1 MIKPQRKHLISLL
14 LFIALGCLGCSTDED
29 IISVVSPSQ
38 VLPDNGI
45 VKNAYNDS
53 LGRVNAVKKARQM
66 TDILF
71 TPLSPILGLGKT
83 YAVGK
88 TYHGMVYSMVSE
100 LGQYVGHNV
109 SFHTF
114 MTAVHNPRSKIY
126 TENVGQPPYHGR
138 KCKAYYGTVCSGL
151 VSYALGINP
160 GYSSRDF
167 HDSELMSRIP
177 PTQID
182 SIKIA
187 DVLWK
192 SGHVALITDVI
203 RDAEDNVTHVEISE
217 SVSSGCR
224 RYTKTREE
232 FLTMMEVSFKEILR
246 YTRLYENTKYISI
259 PQFVAALD
267 EEPVSFQYND
277 DLCVDKGD
285 KSCYLESEEVVVN
298 VMHSYDYMEVYKD
311 NELYEKVRTDSEDV
325 ILSNLPY
332 GDYKARIFFN
342 GQYSDYTYWK
352 TVNVDVK
359 ADRGSGKLYFSSRN
373 ATPQY
378 VNSRDIAGLM
388 NSTPTRK
395 IGFYIF
401 NEEDIKRGY
410 VDIDK
415 INILPQYPYIRVYF
429 STEYGTVINT
439 HINWN
444 EQ

>member
-1 MIKPQRKHLISLL
+1 MIKQQRIRFLTIL

-29 IISVVSPSQ
+29 IISVESPNP
-38 VLPDNGI
+38 VLPNDGI

-66 TDILF
+66 TDLEF
-71 TPLSPILGLGKT
+71 TPLKPILQRNGTFEPGITYKGLLYSSVT
-83 YAVGK
+83 ELSTFVG
-88 TYHGMVYSMVSE
+88 E
-100 LGQYVGHNV
+100 EV

-114 MTAVHNPRSKIY
+114 MTAMHNPKSKLY
-126 TENVGQPPYHGR
+126 TVDISKPPYHSKNG
-138 KCKAYYGTVCSGL
+138 KAYYGTVCSTF
-151 VSYALGINP
+151 VSYALGLYPRYFANDFPLLDFMEEVDITNP
-160 GYSSRDF
+160 DII
-167 HDSELMSRIP
+167 EV
-177 PTQID
+177 
-182 SIKIA
+182 A

-192 SGHVALITDVI
+192 NGHVAMITDVV
-203 RDAEDNVTHVEISE
+203 RDNEGKLLKIEISE
-217 SVSSGCR
+217 SAGKGCR
-224 RYTKTREE
+224 RYYRNREK
-232 FLTMMEVSFKEILR
+232 LVSLLGSTYKKILR
-246 YTRLYENTKYISI
+246 YKELYKNLQYTPL
-259 PQFVAALD
+259 PQFVAVLD

-311 NELYEKVRTDSEDV
+311 NELYETVRTDSGDV

-359 ADRGSGKLYFSSRN
+359 ADRGSRKLYFSSRN

-378 VNSRDIAGLM
+378 VKSSSITGFSPNY
-388 NSTPTRK
+388 PTRFYGCY
-395 IGFYIF
+395 ILGDEDVARGFI
-401 NEEDIKRGY
+401 
-410 VDIDK
+410 DIDK
-415 INILPQYPYIRVYF
+415 TNMLSQYPYIRVYF
-429 STEYGTVINT
+429 STEYGTIINT
-439 HINWN
+439 PINWN